1 MLSLLS
7 RSRNQ
12 SSSKGEDESTEFF
25 DADVVWVKMENGT
38 DSFYFKLTMFVN
50 IGSYYYVAFV
60 FSLLLY
66 CFIVSANLVIIL
78 VISRERSLYQPMYI
92 FIALL
97 SVNSLCGSAGF
108 FPRFL
113 MDLVSDSHLI
123 SRPACFAQIYV
134 IYTYGCS
141 EMTILGIMAYDRY
154 VAVCRPLHYHRQMTS
169 RAIFILIV
177 LACFFPNFFITV
189 VISMSTQL
197 PLCGNEI
204 QRVHCANWN
213 VVKLSC
219 VPTSVN
225 NTVGMLFTIG
235 IIFLPLFFVL
245 YTYSRIVVVCWN
257 KSAEFK
263 GKVLQ
268 SCLPHIV
275 SFGIYSITG
284 FCDIAL
290 SRYDPDELNPFVAV
304 ILSLEFVVIPPVLNP
319 LVYGLKLP
327 EIRRHIIRMVPWCN
341 RKSVRTTPQFI
352 SWLVSST
359 QTMGTH

>member
-1 MLSLLS
+1 
-7 RSRNQ
+7 
-12 SSSKGEDESTEFF
+12 
-25 DADVVWVKMENGT
+25 MENGT
-38 DSFYFKLTMFVN
+38 DSFYFKFTMFLN

-66 CFIVSANLVIIL
+66 SFIVSANLVIIL
-78 VISRERSLYQPMYI
+78 VISRTRSLHQPMYM

-97 SVNSLCGSAGF
+97 SVNSLYGSTGF

-123 SRPACFAQIYV
+123 SRPACFTQIYV
-134 IYTYGCS
+134 IYTYGCC

-154 VAVCRPLHYHRQMTS
+154 VAVCQPLHYHRQMTS
-169 RAIFILIV
+169 KTVFILIV
-177 LACFFPNFFITV
+177 IACFFPNLFETV
-189 VISMSTQL
+189 IISLSTKL
-197 PLCGNEI
+197 PLCGNAI

-225 NTVGMLFTIG
+225 NAVGMLLTIS
-235 IIFLPLFFVL
+235 IVFLPLLFVL
-245 YTYSRIVVVCWN
+245 FTYLQIVVVCWN

-275 SFGIYSITG
+275 SFGIYSIVG

-327 EIRRHIIRMVPWCN
+327 EIRRHIIRMIPRYK
-341 RKSVRTTPQFI
+341 RKSVRTTPAYFMTVI
-352 SWLVSST
+352 SST

>member
-1 MLSLLS
+1 
-7 RSRNQ
+7 
-12 SSSKGEDESTEFF
+12 
-25 DADVVWVKMENGT
+25 MENGT
-38 DSFYFKLTMFVN
+38 ESFYFKFTMFVN

-66 CFIVSANLVIIL
+66 CFIISANLVIIL
-78 VISRERSLYQPMYI
+78 VISRERSLHEPMYM

-97 SVNSLCGSAGF
+97 SANSLYGSTGF

-113 MDLVSDSHLI
+113 MDLMSDSHLI
-123 SRPACFAQIYV
+123 SRPACFSQIYV
-134 IYTYGCS
+134 IYTYGGC

-154 VAVCRPLHYHRQMTS
+154 VAVCQPLHYHRQMTS
-169 RAIFILIV
+169 RIV
-177 LACFFPNFFITV
+177 FNLMVIACFFPNLFVTAI
-189 VISMSTQL
+189 ISLSTKL

-204 QRVHCANWN
+204 QKVYCANWN

-225 NTVGMLFTIG
+225 NTVGMLLTIG
-235 IIFLPLFFVL
+235 IVFLPLFCVL
-245 YTYSRIVVVCWN
+245 YTYIQIVVVCWN
-257 KSAEFK
+257 KSEEFK

-275 SFGIYSITG
+275 SFVINSIAG

-290 SRYDPDELNPFVAV
+290 SRYDPDKINPFLAV
-304 ILSLEFVVIPPVLNP
+304 IMSLEFIVIPPVLNP

-327 EIRRHIIRMVPWCN
+327 QIRRHIVRMIPWYK
-341 RKSVRTTPQFI
+341 RKSVRTRPQ
-352 SWLVSST
+352 LVS
-359 QTMGTH
+359 